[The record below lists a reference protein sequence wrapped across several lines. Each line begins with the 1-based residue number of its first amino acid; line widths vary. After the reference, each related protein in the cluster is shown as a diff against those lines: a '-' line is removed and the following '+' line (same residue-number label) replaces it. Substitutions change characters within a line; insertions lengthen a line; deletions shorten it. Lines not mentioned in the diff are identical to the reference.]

1 VITPITGDEGHPS
14 ASERELIQ
22 PMADQEQHDDFLGG
36 LEALGGSAGNGK
48 LRVLLGWNEARYD
61 TVKAALI
68 EKGMVV
74 PG

>member
-1 VITPITGDEGHPS
+1 
-14 ASERELIQ
+14 
-22 PMADQEQHDDFLGG
+22 MADQEQHDDFLGG